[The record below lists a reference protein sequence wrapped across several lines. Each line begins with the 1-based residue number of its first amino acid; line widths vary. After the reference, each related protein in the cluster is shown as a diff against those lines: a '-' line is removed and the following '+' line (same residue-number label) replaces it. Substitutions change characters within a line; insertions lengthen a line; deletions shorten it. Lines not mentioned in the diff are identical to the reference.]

1 MKQTLKYI
9 LDYVL
14 QSLKIAE
21 SKHSVILA
29 LNGVILAFAVNYIS
43 YNYAIVRYV
52 DYLVIS
58 LCGLSILS
66 SFFALHARSIKLKNK
81 AKKIQNQN
89 LLYYHNIAI
98 LTSRELLESIKL
110 QYNFPKSY
118 SFDNFDL
125 DLASTIIA
133 NSKIVERKYQL
144 FNKSA
149 FFCTL
154 AIISVF
160 AMFLIIGATK

>member
-9 LDYVL
+9 LDYIL
-14 QSLKIAE
+14 QNLKIAE

-29 LNGVILAFAVNYIS
+29 LNGVIVAFAVNYVS
-43 YNYAIVRYV
+43 YNYAIIRYI

-81 AKKIQNQN
+81 NKKLQNKN
-89 LLYYHNIAI
+89 LLYHQNLSI
-98 LTSRELLESIKL
+98 LTSTELLESIKK
-110 QYNFPKSY
+110 QYDYPKSY
-118 SFDNFDL
+118 KFDNFDL

-149 FFCTL
+149 LFCTL
-154 AIISVF
+154 AIICVLS
-160 AMFLIIGATK
+160 MFLVI